1 MGVCV
6 CAACVVHCR
15 SCFGGKSVLPERMY
29 LMRGRPEP
37 AQSAVGSTM
46 AHTNLHAAC
55 VIFMHVSARRSPPI
69 IPSVHTY
76 TARSVTP
83 TVNPTERRRP
93 LGHAQARA
101 ASAAGERRASGPSEA
116 RWRRRERACQSWSIA
131 KVMTCSPAEVMKP
144 T

>member
-1 MGVCV
+1 
-6 CAACVVHCR
+6 
-15 SCFGGKSVLPERMY
+15 
-29 LMRGRPEP
+29 MRGRPEP

-46 AHTNLHAAC
+46 AHTNLHAAWGHFYMYVQC
-55 VIFMHVSARRSPPI
+55 QWPSIATAPP
-69 IPSVHTY
+69 PTNTY

-116 RWRRRERACQSWSIA
+116 RWRRRERACQSWSMA